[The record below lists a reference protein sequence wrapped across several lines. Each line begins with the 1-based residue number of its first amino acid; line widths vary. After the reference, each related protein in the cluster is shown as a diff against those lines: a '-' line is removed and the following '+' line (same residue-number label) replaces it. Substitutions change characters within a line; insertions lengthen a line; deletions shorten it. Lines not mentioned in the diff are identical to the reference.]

1 MTRREELKEN
11 YEDALLR
18 LMMDE
23 TAENEGRGLLEES
36 EHLKN
41 DPDSAVPEGLNE
53 RCLRAIQV
61 ELNKKRKP
69 RKLPGIRKVVNIA
82 ACFVCAVMLLFT
94 SAYAAIPEL
103 RVATLNM
110 MIESSNVSTE
120 LTLAQDNAAT
130 PISGTILGYTIP
142 TMPKGFVCTMENVFD
157 DMAVITFEN
166 ADGKGITY
174 TVIHG
179 YSTKL
184 AVDTE
189 EADFVEDVDFGSLT
203 GIVVV
208 KEDWVHIAVGDT
220 EKDIFIYLDCTGI
233 EKESALEILYSI
245 EWQG

>member
-1 MTRREELKEN
+1 MTRWEELKEN

-69 RKLPGIRKVVNIA
+69 RKLPGIRKIVNIA

-103 RVATLNM
+103 RVATLNL

-142 TMPKGFVCTMENVFD
+142 TMPKGFACVEEKVREDVAILSFNDGNENQVRLTVMCGFGTKLGVD
-157 DMAVITFEN
+157 TEN
-166 ADGKGITY
+166 AD
-174 TVIHG
+174 
-179 YSTKL
+179 S
-184 AVDTE
+184 
-189 EADFVEDVDFGSLT
+189 VESIEFGSLT
-203 GIVVV
+203 GLVVEKGNCV
-208 KEDWVHIAVGDT
+208 YIAVGDT